1 MMAYEQSVL
10 AGREG
15 LLRGGWVACPTPTK
29 TTTYKE
35 NAGDHIYI
43 YNNYIY
49 IYQLCILLT
58 PRTGMS

>member
-43 YNNYIY
+43 IIIY